1 MALYRDVEGL
11 LYDYTQVEPD
21 EVNKGAIDL
30 LEQQGAVQKGDLV
43 IITEGDHRGKPGA
56 TNTLRILQ
64 VGTTF
69 KGTYRPN

>member
-1 MALYRDVEGL
+1 M
-11 LYDYTQVEPD
+11 
-21 EVNKGAIDL
+21 